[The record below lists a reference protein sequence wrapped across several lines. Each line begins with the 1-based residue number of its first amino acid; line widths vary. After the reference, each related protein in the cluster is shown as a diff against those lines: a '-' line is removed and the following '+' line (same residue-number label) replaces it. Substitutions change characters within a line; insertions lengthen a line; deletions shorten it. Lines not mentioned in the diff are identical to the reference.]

1 MACRV
6 YHRCMQMVRSSSQ
19 PLVTEGLLLRMASS
33 LQAEARAK
41 AVEVVAEGQ
50 RAEGQRAEVLVVV
63 VLQQG
68 VVATE
73 SANLMLLQ
81 KLRSGPNHDMGGRKS
96 PRTTPAPSMTEAGL

>member
-1 MACRV
+1 
-6 YHRCMQMVRSSSQ
+6 
-19 PLVTEGLLLRMASS
+19 MASS

-50 RAEGQRAEVLVVV
+50 RAGVLVVV

-81 KLRSGPNHDMGGRKS
+81 KPRSGPSHDMGGRES